1 VNFGFNYFAKFVGH
15 LAQDC
20 FHSKG
25 GKIYELVP
33 DEEDTRIPSE
43 DKKQVRDEIYHILLS
58 QVHLAMNGVRTHNF
72 SGDRQLLY
80 MHNR

>member
-1 VNFGFNYFAKFVGH
+1 MNFGFNYFAKFVGH

-33 DEEDTRIPSE
+33 DEDTRIPSE
-43 DKKQVRDEIYHILLS
+43 DTEDSRKRKKVRFIIS
-58 QVHLAMNGVRTHNF
+58 FIGM
-72 SGDRQLLY
+72 
-80 MHNR
+80 

>member
-43 DKKQVRDEIYHILLS
+43 DTEDSRKRKKVRFIIS
-58 QVHLAMNGVRTHNF
+58 FIAM
-72 SGDRQLLY
+72 
-80 MHNR
+80 

>member
-1 VNFGFNYFAKFVGH
+1 MNFGFNYFAKFVGH

-33 DEEDTRIPSE
+33 DEDTRIPSE
-43 DKKQVRDEIYHILLS
+43 DTEDSRKRKKVRFIIS
-58 QVHLAMNGVRTHNF
+58 CIGM
-72 SGDRQLLY
+72 
-80 MHNR
+80 

>member
-1 VNFGFNYFAKFVGH
+1 MNFGFNYFAKFVGH

-33 DEEDTRIPSE
+33 DEDTRIPSE
-43 DKKQVRDEIYHILLS
+43 DTEDSRKRKKVRFIIS
-58 QVHLAMNGVRTHNF
+58 FMG
-72 SGDRQLLY
+72 
-80 MHNR
+80 M